1 MDAMKKEIGNK
12 IKHLRQSK
20 KITQQQLADLL
31 GGDIS
36 RSTISNYEIGRRT
49 PHLTELQR
57 FARAFG
63 VGLDY
68 FGVAVTDDV
77 FDLLTRAQEVFE
89 SDLIPDEDKE
99 SLYHEFMKLYLNLKG
114 AN

>member
-12 IKHLRQSK
+12 IKHLRNSK

-57 FARAFG
+57 FAKVFG

-68 FGVAVTDDV
+68 FGVVVTDDI
-77 FDLLTRAQEVFE
+77 FDLLTRGKEVFE
-89 SDLIPDEDKE
+89 SDVIPKEDKE
-99 SLYHEFMKLYLNLKG
+99 KLYTEFMKFYLSIKEG
-114 AN
+114 E